1 MGVVTLVGAGP
12 GDASLITVK
21 GLERLKT
28 CDVVIYDRLASE
40 ELLAV
45 TREDCI
51 RVFVGKR
58 PGAHSMKQEEMNR
71 ILVEYGKAYPNVVR
85 LKGGDPF
92 VFGRG
97 GEEYEALRRAGI
109 SCEIVP
115 GVTSAVA
122 VPELAGIPVT
132 HRGMAQSFHVITGHT
147 ASAGGRDAKK
157 EGHAAKDADE
167 EPDTLTGDYE
177 TLARSEGTLVF
188 LMGLSNLKRI
198 AERLIAHGKPAD
210 TPAAVI
216 SNGATSGQQVVRG
229 VLSDLAA
236 RVGQAGLTS
245 PAVIVI
251 GETAALSFGPET
263 ACAAASGDE
272 SAMGSEP
279 PGAPRMQTHNAASG
293 DESAMGSE
301 PPGAPRMQAHNA
313 ASGDESCRRETGV
326 CVQSGGSAPLC
337 GVVATERTTADFARA
352 KPRDILCGVVATER
366 TTADFARAL
375 SGRGGEAVPVF
386 TMQTEQTEQTGRL
399 RTELSGIEEYEW
411 VLFFSKQAAVCFFE
425 AAADTRTDLRRLA
438 GVKFGVI
445 GTGTEAVL
453 KDHGIYADF
462 MPEKADAEAFA
473 EAFVRQYAKS
483 RVLFPRA
490 ARGNPAPAK
499 IMARAGCSVCE
510 IPAYDMKGERGVRF
524 PEWFTLRTFAFFSA
538 SGVQAFFEELSET
551 KETLPAG
558 STCCCIGESTRD
570 ALKRELEE
578 RMSEDDA
585 QTIRILVPEKTSV
598 SGMAEE
604 IARLW

>member
-21 GLERLKT
+21 GRKRLKT

-58 PGAHSMKQEEMNR
+58 PGAHSMKQEEINR

-279 PGAPRMQTHNAASG
+279 PGAPRMQAHNAASG

-301 PPGAPRMQAHNA
+301 PPGAPRMQTHNA

-499 IMARAGCSVCE
+499 ILARAGCSVCE
-510 IPAYDMKGERGVRF
+510 ILAYDVKGERGVRF

-585 QTIRILVPEKTSV
+585 QTIRILVPEITSV

>member
-1 MGVVTLVGAGP
+1 
-12 GDASLITVK
+12 
-21 GLERLKT
+21 
-28 CDVVIYDRLASE
+28 
-40 ELLAV
+40 
-45 TREDCI
+45 
-51 RVFVGKR
+51 
-58 PGAHSMKQEEMNR
+58 
-71 ILVEYGKAYPNVVR
+71 
-85 LKGGDPF
+85 
-92 VFGRG
+92 
-97 GEEYEALRRAGI
+97 
-109 SCEIVP
+109 
-115 GVTSAVA
+115 
-122 VPELAGIPVT
+122 
-132 HRGMAQSFHVITGHT
+132 
-147 ASAGGRDAKK
+147 
-157 EGHAAKDADE
+157 
-167 EPDTLTGDYE
+167 
-177 TLARSEGTLVF
+177 
-188 LMGLSNLKRI
+188 
-198 AERLIAHGKPAD
+198 
-210 TPAAVI
+210 
-216 SNGATSGQQVVRG
+216 
-229 VLSDLAA
+229 
-236 RVGQAGLTS
+236 
-245 PAVIVI
+245 
-251 GETAALSFGPET
+251 
-263 ACAAASGDE
+263 

>member
-21 GLERLKT
+21 GRKRLKT

-58 PGAHSMKQEEMNR
+58 PGAHSMKQEEINR

-293 DESAMGSE
+293 DES
-301 PPGAPRMQAHNA
+301 
-313 ASGDESCRRETGV
+313 CRRETGV

-499 IMARAGCSVCE
+499 ILARAGCSVCE
-510 IPAYDMKGERGVRF
+510 ILAYDVKGERGVRF

-585 QTIRILVPEKTSV
+585 QTIRILVPEITSV

>member
-21 GLERLKT
+21 GRKRLKT

-58 PGAHSMKQEEMNR
+58 PGAHSMKQEEINR

-279 PGAPRMQTHNAASG
+279 PGAPRMQAHNAASG